1 MSKSEEYNIYINEVE
16 IKQKKENGE
25 KNEKYRF

>member
-25 KNEKYRF
+25 KNEKHRF